1 MSDPVLEALN
11 RAAEEVTPS
20 DLDHI
25 IAHLR
30 KHRKD
35 YEGGVKPKK
44 VDDIDLVKAL
54 DIKKPEIK
62 GFVRRF

>member
-11 RAAEEVTPS
+11 RAAEEVTPA
-20 DLDHI
+20 DLDRI

-35 YEGGVKPKK
+35 YEAGVKPKK
-44 VDDIDLVKAL
+44 ADDIDLVKAL
-54 DIKKPEIK
+54 KIEKPKIE